1 MRRSSIN
8 AVMAAM
14 LVITATAIAGCSGA
28 GTQACGPD
36 GGSVANEWNEAALGA
51 IRADFPA
58 PTVHARN
65 LFHLSAAMWDSYAIF
80 EPGATTYLPS
90 ATYDVGDALAESLID
105 AGRNERRQHQ
115 EVAVSFAAHR
125 ILTERYRGAIG
136 GDESVAT
143 FDDLLVA
150 LCLDADLA
158 EDPSGAAAAGVGIA
172 TAILA
177 DAADDG
183 SLEEDS
189 YVAPF
194 SVANEPLVLAET
206 GTTMVDPNRWQ
217 QLLFVEAR
225 TQNGQ
230 LLLSN
235 VQDYIGPH
243 WGSVRPFALAR
254 SEAGLPLD
262 PGPPP
267 LLGGAEDAIFIDAA
281 VDVVRASSALDPAD
295 GELLDIGP
303 GAIGNNALGTDDGA
317 GHATNPIT
325 GEPYAANSVPAGDYY
340 RVIAEFWADGP
351 DSETPPGHWNALA
364 NEATDQMTSLR
375 IGGDGDEVDRL
386 TWDVSLYLAL
396 NGALHDSAIAA
407 WGAKATYDYAR
418 PISMIRHLGG
428 EGRLPLEDGLV
439 EIITDASSAPGERHE
454 LLASQVGKT
463 AIFAWQAEPVFFG
476 EELSPVRWILAEDW
490 MPYQRPTFV
499 TPAFPG
505 YVSGH
510 STFSRAAAEVLT
522 AISGDPFFPGG
533 LFTHDAPAGS
543 LEFEDGPSQD
553 IQLQWATYYD
563 AADEAGRSRIFG
575 GIHVEVD
582 DTAGR
587 ILGAEVGLTAW
598 AKAQEYFSRSR

>member
-1 MRRSSIN
+1 MLLLT
-8 AVMAAM
+8 AAI
-14 LVITATAIAGCSGA
+14 VVGCSGA
-28 GTQACGPD
+28 QTSACAPD
-36 GGSVANEWNEAALGA
+36 GGGSVAKQWNEAALGA

-65 LFHLSAAMWDSYAIF
+65 LFHLSVGMWDSYAIF
-80 EPGATTYLPS
+80 EPGATLYLPS
-90 ATYDVGDALAESLID
+90 PATEIRSAMAEDLLD
-105 AGRNERRQHQ
+105 QTERDGRRQHQ
-115 EVAVSFAAHR
+115 EVAISFAAHR
-125 ILTERYRGAIG
+125 ILTQRYRGAIG
-136 GDESVAT
+136 GDESAAE
-143 FDDLLVA
+143 FDRLLDA
-150 LCLDADLA
+150 LCLDTALA
-158 EDPSGAAAAGVGIA
+158 EDPTGAAAAGVSIA
-172 TAILA
+172 DAILA
-177 DAADDG
+177 DTADDG
-183 SLEEDS
+183 SREDNS

-194 SVANEPLVLAET
+194 SVVNEPLVLAET

-217 QLLFVEAR
+217 QLLFVQAR

-230 LLLSN
+230 LLQSN

-243 WGSVRPFALAR
+243 WGSVRPFALAP

-267 LLGGAEDAIFIDAA
+267 MLGGTEDDVFVAAA
-281 VDVVRASSALDPAD
+281 VDVVRASSLLDPAD

-303 GAIGNNALGTDDGA
+303 GAIGNNSLGADDGD
-317 GHATNPIT
+317 GHAANPATN
-325 GEPYAANSVPAGDYY
+325 EPYVVNSVPAGDYY

-351 DSETPPGHWNALA
+351 DSETPPGHWNTLA
-364 NEATDQMTSLR
+364 NAASDQMASLR
-375 IGGDGDEVDRL
+375 IGGSGDEVDRL

-439 EIITDASSAPGERHE
+439 EVITEASSAPGERHE
-454 LLASQVGKT
+454 PLASHVGKT

-476 EELSPVRWILAEDW
+476 DELSPVRWILAEDW

-522 AISGDPFFPGG
+522 AITGDPFFPGG
-533 LFTHDAPAGS
+533 LFTHDAPVGS
-543 LEFEDGPSQD
+543 LEFEDGPSRD
-553 IQLQWATYYD
+553 IQLQWATYFD
-563 AADEAGRSRIFG
+563 AADEAGRSRIYG
-575 GIHVEVD
+575 GIHVEID

-587 ILGAEVGLTAW
+587 ILGSEVGLTAW
-598 AKAQEYFSRSR
+598 GKAQEYFPSSN